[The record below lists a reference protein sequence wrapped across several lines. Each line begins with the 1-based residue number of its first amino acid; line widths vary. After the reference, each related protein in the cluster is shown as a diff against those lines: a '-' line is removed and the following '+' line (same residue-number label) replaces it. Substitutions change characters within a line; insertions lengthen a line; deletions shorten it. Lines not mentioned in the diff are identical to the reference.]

1 MGRRFFKN
9 VKGQQMS
16 IEIGQKYI
24 NEKGEVVEVLDIINY
39 RTRKGE
45 YDFPTVIYIG
55 ERVHVLTWKDFAEQY
70 NHYEIIYEYM
80 YAIQLYREKIIVTY
94 DFYKDD
100 EEFAKEWLSENDK
113 SAYQRIDF
121 TKRERKCTH

>member
-1 MGRRFFKN
+1 
-9 VKGQQMS
+9 MS

-70 NHYEIIYEYM
+70 KPYEVVYEYEFIAQQPNGDRH
-80 YAIQLYREKIIVTY
+80 YTNYLTEKEMEY
-94 DFYKDD
+94 FS
-100 EEFAKEWLSENDK
+100 FQNDC
-113 SAYQRIDF
+113 AYYQRLDF